1 MLSYTQAR
9 NIIEKDLK
17 RQRQKNDVKVY
28 DEFSIELDSGW
39 VFFYNSID
47 LSKGN
52 YLVGNAPYIVNKFT
66 SNFHVTGTAEPIEYY
81 IDDYEEE
88 LNGRKNIWS
97 IQLINKVGFSKFYK
111 AYKLY
116 KQSAFYYSE
125 IWEMINSYPNII
137 KEGEIR
143 KILPL
148 QIQLE
153 RVGIKTILKKK
164 SNKLEIND

>member
-1 MLSYTQAR
+1 MLNYTQAR
-9 NIIEKDLK
+9 NIVEEDLK
-17 RQRQKNDVKVY
+17 RQNLKNDVKVY
-28 DEFSIELDSGW
+28 DEFSIDLDSGW

-47 LSKGN
+47 LSKGIH
-52 YLVGNAPYIVNKFT
+52 LTGNAPYIVNKFT
-66 SNFHVTGTAEPIEYY
+66 SKFYITGTADPIEYY

-97 IQLINKVGFSKFYK
+97 IQLANKIGFSKFYK
-111 AYKLY
+111 AYKLN
-116 KQSAFYYSE
+116 KQTAFYYSQ
-125 IWEMINSYPNII
+125 IWKMINSYPNII

-153 RVGIKTILKKK
+153 RVGIKTILTKR
-164 SNKLEIND
+164 SH